1 MHGRLIANLKILAAH
16 EVKFIV
22 VGGVGAVIQGCP
34 VMTFDLDIVHE
45 RSQTNLQCLARALAE
60 LDAIYR
66 FQPHRQLRPAMEA
79 LAGPGHHL
87 LRTVHGPMDVLG
99 EIGDGHDYGEL
110 IEACE
115 AIEIGDGLTVAVLSL
130 EWLIRIKEEVGAP
143 KDLAVLDV
151 LRGTLRLRRSN

>member
-1 MHGRLIANLKILAAH
+1 MHGTLIANLKTLAAH
-16 EVKFIV
+16 EVNFVV

-45 RSQTNLQCLARALAE
+45 RSQANLQCLARALAE
-60 LDAIYR
+60 IDAVYR
-66 FQPHRQLRPAMEA
+66 FQPQRRLRPAAEA

-99 EIGDGHDYGEL
+99 EIGNGHDYGEL
-110 IEACE
+110 VKTSE
-115 AIEIGDGLTVAVLSL
+115 AIDIGDGLTVAVLSL

-143 KDLAVLDV
+143 KDLAVLDI
-151 LRGTLRLRRSN
+151 LRETLRLRRSD

>member
-1 MHGRLIANLKILAAH
+1 MHGRLLANLKTLAAH

-45 RSQTNLQCLARALAE
+45 RSQSNLRRLALALGE

-66 FQPHRQLRPAMEA
+66 SQPERRLRPSLEA

-87 LRTVHGPMDVLG
+87 LLTVHGPMDVLG
-99 EIGDGHDYGEL
+99 EIGNGHGYGQL
-110 IEACE
+110 IKVSEP
-115 AIEIGDGLTVAVLSL
+115 IEIGDGLTSAVLSL
-130 EWLIRIKEEVGAP
+130 DWLIRTKEEVGAP
-143 KDLAVLDV
+143 KDLAVLEI
-151 LRGTLRLRRSN
+151 LRETLRLKTAS